1 MAQQWLWQ
9 QANWPN
15 WSFDQAQVMPSLLS
29 AVRAVAPLITLA
41 NQLSPEKR
49 LAFESQVLLDETLS
63 TSLIEQQVLDRDS
76 VRSSIARHLGLPGA
90 KPADKRYEGFTQ
102 VFLEAVRN
110 ADQSLDH
117 AQLKRWQAQLFI
129 ETPRLKEITLGDY
142 RDEAVAVVSG
152 HFGRK
157 EVVHFQAPCEK
168 RACVES
174 YMDEFIDW
182 FNQDQAMVDY
192 PTYDYLK
199 AAIAKFWF
207 VTIHP
212 FDDGNGRLSRIL
224 AERCLARADHTD
236 IRLYSISSEIVR
248 HKSDYYQVLEK
259 TQKGEG
265 DLTEWM
271 VWFLNCVQAAAQ
283 TSLQRLEKVRYA
295 TQFWD
300 QYRSQAFN
308 ERQRKLLVRLLETDD
323 FDDGIAKRKY
333 KNLVGTS
340 DATAARDLTELV
352 ELGVL
357 RTQGKGRSV
366 KYFLS

>member
-1 MAQQWLWQ
+1 MAQKWIWQ

-15 WSFDQAQVMPSLLS
+15 WSFDQAQVMPCLLS
-29 AVRAVAPLITLA
+29 TVRSVAPLIALA
-41 NQLSPEKR
+41 NQLSAEKR
-49 LAFESQVLLDETLS
+49 LVFESQVLLDEALS

-76 VRSSIARHLGLPGA
+76 VRSSIARHLGLPNA
-90 KPADKRYEGFTQ
+90 KPTDKRYEAFTQ

-110 ADQSLDH
+110 ADQPLDH
-117 AQLKRWQAQLFI
+117 AQLQHWQAQLFI
-129 ETPRLKEITLGDY
+129 EVPRLKEVTLGDY
-142 RDEAVAVVSG
+142 RDEAMAVVSG

-157 EVVHFQAPCEK
+157 EVVHFQAPCEQ
-168 RACVES
+168 RACVEA
-174 YMDEFIDW
+174 YMDEFLVW
-182 FNQDQAMVDY
+182 LNQEQSDTDY
-192 PTYDYLK
+192 PVYDYLK

-224 AERCLARADHTD
+224 AERCLARADDTD
-236 IRLYSISSEIVR
+236 IRLYSISSEMVR
-248 HKSDYYQVLEK
+248 KKSDYYQVLEK

-265 DLTEWM
+265 DLTEWI

-300 QYRSQAFN
+300 QHRAHVFN
-308 ERQRKLLVRLLETDD
+308 ERQRKLLARLLETDD
-323 FDDGIAKRKY
+323 FDDGIARRKY

-352 ELGVL
+352 ELEVL
-357 RTQGKGRSV
+357 QAQGKGRSV
-366 KYFLS
+366 KYYLC

>member
-1 MAQQWLWQ
+1 MGQKWVWQ

-15 WSFDQAQVMPSLLS
+15 WSFDQTQVTPCLLG
-29 AVRAVAPLITLA
+29 AVRAVSPLITLA

-63 TSLIEQQVLDRDS
+63 TSQIEQQVLDRDS
-76 VRSSIARHLGLPGA
+76 VRSSIARHLGLPNA
-90 KPADKRYEGFTQ
+90 KLVE
-102 VFLEAVRN
+102 
-110 ADQSLDH
+110 
-117 AQLKRWQAQLFI
+117 KRWQAQLFI

-142 RDEAVAVVSG
+142 RDEAMTVVSG

-157 EVVHFQAPCEK
+157 DVVHFQAPCEH
-168 RACVES
+168 RACVEA
-174 YMDEFIDW
+174 YMEQFIDW
-182 FNQDQAMVDY
+182 FNQDQADADY
-192 PTYDYLK
+192 PVYDYLK

-224 AERCLARADHTD
+224 AERCLAQADDTD
-236 IRLYSISSEIVR
+236 IRLYSISSEMAR
-248 HKSDYYQVLEK
+248 QKSDYYHLLEK
-259 TQKGEG
+259 MQKGEG
-265 DLTEWM
+265 DLTEWIL
-271 VWFLNCVQAAAQ
+271 WFLNCVRAAAQ
-283 TSLQRLEKVRYA
+283 TSLNRLEKVGYA

-300 QYRSQAFN
+300 QHRAKSFN
-308 ERQRKLLVRLLETDD
+308 ERQRKLLLRFLETDD

-333 KNLVGTS
+333 KNLVATS

-357 RTQGKGRSV
+357 QIQGKGRSV

>member
-1 MAQQWLWQ
+1 MVQQWVWQ
-9 QANWPN
+9 HASWPN

-49 LAFESQVLLDETLS
+49 LAFESQVLLNETLS
-63 TSLIEQQVLDRDS
+63 TSLIEQQVLERDS
-76 VRSSIARHLGLPGA
+76 VRSSIARHLGLPNA
-90 KPADKRYEGFTQ
+90 KPADKRYESFTQ

-110 ADQSLDH
+110 ADQPLGH
-117 AQLKRWQAQLFI
+117 EQLKRWQAQLFI

-142 RDEAVAVVSG
+142 RDETMAVVSG

-157 EVVHFQAPCEK
+157 EVVHFQAPCEQ
-168 RACVES
+168 RACVEA

-182 FNQDQAMVDY
+182 FNQDQAIVDY
-192 PTYDYLK
+192 PMYDYLK

-224 AERCLARADHTD
+224 AERCLARSDHTD
-236 IRLYSISSEIVR
+236 IRLYSISSEMAR
-248 HKSDYYQVLEK
+248 QKSDYYQVLEK
-259 TQKGEG
+259 TQKGDG
-265 DLTEWM
+265 DLTEWI
-271 VWFLNCVQAAAQ
+271 VWFLNCVQSAAQ

-295 TQFWD
+295 TEFWD
-300 QYRSQAFN
+300 RHRAKSFN

-333 KNLVGTS
+333 KNLVATS

-357 RTQGKGRSV
+357 QTQGKGRSV

>member
-1 MAQQWLWQ
+1 MAQQWVWQ

-63 TSLIEQQVLDRDS
+63 TSLIEQQVLDRES
-76 VRSSIARHLGLPGA
+76 VRSSIARHLGLPDA
-90 KPADKRYEGFTQ
+90 KPADKRYEAFTQ
-102 VFLEAVRN
+102 VFFEAVRN
-110 ADQSLDH
+110 ADQPLEQ

-142 RDEAVAVVSG
+142 RDEAMAVVSG
-152 HFGRK
+152 HFGRN
-157 EVVHFQAPCEK
+157 EVVHFQAPCEQ
-168 RACVES
+168 RACVEA

-182 FNQDQAMVDY
+182 FNQDQAMRDY
-192 PTYDYLK
+192 PVYDYLK

-236 IRLYSISSEIVR
+236 IRLYSISSEMAR
-248 HKSDYYQVLEK
+248 QKSDYYQVLEK

-265 DLTEWM
+265 DLTEWII
-271 VWFLNCVQAAAQ
+271 WFLNCVRAAAQ
-283 TSLQRLEKVRYA
+283 ASLHRLEKVRYA

-300 QYRSQAFN
+300 QHRAKSFN

-323 FDDGIAKRKY
+323 FDDGIARRKY

-357 RTQGKGRSV
+357 QTQGKGRSV
-366 KYFLS
+366 KYFLA